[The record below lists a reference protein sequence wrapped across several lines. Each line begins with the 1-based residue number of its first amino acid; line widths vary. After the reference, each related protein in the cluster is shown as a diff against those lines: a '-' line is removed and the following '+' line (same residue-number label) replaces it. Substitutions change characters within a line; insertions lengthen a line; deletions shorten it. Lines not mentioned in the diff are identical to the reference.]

1 MGQEYIQLI
10 IKFFSINIM
19 IYMVNLKI
27 LGKEMTKKKLAII
40 LFSSSITCMLGVTI
54 SQYIDN
60 LLIIMIMYFWQLV
73 VMKKSIGRR

>member
-27 LGKEMTKKKLAII
+27 LGKEMTKKEVSNNS
-40 LFSSSITCMLGVTI
+40 F
-54 SQYIDN
+54 
-60 LLIIMIMYFWQLV
+60 F
-73 VMKKSIGRR
+73 

>member
-40 LFSSSITCMLGVTI
+40 LF
-54 SQYIDN
+54 
-60 LLIIMIMYFWQLV
+60 F
-73 VMKKSIGRR
+73 

>member
-1 MGQEYIQLI
+1 MTMGQEYIQLI

-40 LFSSSITCMLGVTI
+40 LFSSKYYMYVGSDYFSI
-54 SQYIDN
+54 Y
-60 LLIIMIMYFWQLV
+60 
-73 VMKKSIGRR
+73 R